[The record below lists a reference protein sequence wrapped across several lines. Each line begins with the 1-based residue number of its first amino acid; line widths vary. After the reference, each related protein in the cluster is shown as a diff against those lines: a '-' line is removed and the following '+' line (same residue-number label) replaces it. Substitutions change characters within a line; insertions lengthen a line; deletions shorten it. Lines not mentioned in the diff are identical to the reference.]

1 MGHGEPGSWRARL
14 PSVAGSGA
22 AGYNIAAQGQG
33 AQMPLNG
40 LNARCPEELIAALG
54 RNADAAAA
62 FAARLAKLRK
72 GLEDARDIGAG
83 KAVSVRMP
91 DGRVS
96 YVRPEGAGRQRAAV
110 VFAMREVRGFL
121 ARQDFDDSLL
131 QVFEWVGNAASDAAR
146 GVPNPL
152 FEPARRFDADAGEPA
167 ADAPVAN
174 TLKGERRKAAGR
186 APDGI
191 EEDQWLG
198 AAAAAIARRVEGH
211 QKQRAAADEIARIA
225 AAAGRQMPSCRRNA
239 DFDDRAPTGPGLLA
253 LFWKAQRAR
262 LVRPEKRKPDQTSR
276 RVRYFELAL
285 RATAALA
292 AADPIAAAELIERRF
307 IAIPR
312 ETP

>member
-1 MGHGEPGSWRARL
+1 
-14 PSVAGSGA
+14 
-22 AGYNIAAQGQG
+22 
-33 AQMPLNG
+33 MPLNG

-96 YVRPEGAGRQRAAV
+96 YVPPEGARPPARGGRFRNA
-110 VFAMREVRGFL
+110 RGPRFSCTGE
-121 ARQDFDDSLL
+121 DFDDSLL

-152 FEPARRFDADAGEPA
+152 FEPARRFDANAGEPA

-186 APDGI
+186 APDRI

-211 QKQRAAADEIARIA
+211 QKQRAAAADEIARIA
-225 AAAGRQMPSCRRNA
+225 AAAGRQMPRPRRRNA